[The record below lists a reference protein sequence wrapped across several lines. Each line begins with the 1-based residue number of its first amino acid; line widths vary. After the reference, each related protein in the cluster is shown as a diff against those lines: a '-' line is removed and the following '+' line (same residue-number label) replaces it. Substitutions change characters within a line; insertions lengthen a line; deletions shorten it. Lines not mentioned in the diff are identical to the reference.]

1 MTQAKTTPAKVQGA
15 AVAPPS
21 SLSEVADRLDG
32 IERKLDLV
40 LAALT
45 TAANEAAE
53 VHQERVALVRRV
65 AALERWR
72 ADMEDRFPEEQ
83 PTGG

>member
-1 MTQAKTTPAKVQGA
+1 MTQPK
-15 AVAPPS
+15 APVTRSSAPG

-40 LAALT
+40 LAAMT
-45 TAANEAAE
+45 TAANETAV
-53 VHQERVALVRRV
+53 VHQERVDLVRRV

-72 ADMEDRFPEEQ
+72 ADMEDRLVEQ